1 MNIKAEFIN
10 PFLESTISVLATMA
24 AIQPIAGKPYIKKEA
39 TVVGDVSA
47 IVGIT
52 GEAEG
57 SLCLTFTQSCIL
69 YIVGQMF
76 GEKKTE
82 IDEEVKDA
90 VGELANMI
98 SGASRRCLEGLGHHF
113 QGAIPSII
121 SGHNHE
127 VRHMTKGPIL
137 SIPFSTVAGNFFV
150 EISFK

>member
-1 MNIKAEFIN
+1 MHMKADFIN

-24 AIQPIAGKPYIKKEA
+24 SVTPVAGTPYLKKESS
-39 TVVGDVSA
+39 VVGDVSA

-57 SLCLTFTQSCIL
+57 SLCLTFTSNCIL
-69 YIVGQMF
+69 FIVGQMF

-90 VGELANMI
+90 VGELTNMI
-98 SGASRRCLEGLGHHF
+98 SGASRRALEGLGHHF
-113 QGAIPSII
+113 QGAIPSVV

-127 VRHMTKGPIL
+127 IRHVTKGPIL
-137 SIPFSTVAGNFFV
+137 SIPFNTDAGGFTVEV
-150 EISFK
+150 CFK